1 MQKSKETV
9 VSLGEFQVVS
19 GELIVS
25 DPCYEPGTWCMGRLK
40 NMRPGR
46 WNAAASIA
54 DMGVWG
60 ERVSHLS
67 VWHEDAPES
76 DALTVLEADFTVG
89 VDSGQAGFFDAA
101 HYRDPSVIEP
111 VPAQT
116 WSDGESVWYDR
127 CCELTLSPSQAGV
140 LPFGAVS
147 SSGFGDGGY
156 ACFCAANALGEVL
169 RAEIVF
175 ITEDEWEEF

>member
-9 VSLGEFQVVS
+9 VSLGEFQVDS

-40 NMRPGR
+40 NVRPGS

-54 DMGVWG
+54 SMGGWG
-60 ERVSHLS
+60 NRVSRLS
-67 VWHEDAPES
+67 VWHEDAPEG
-76 DALTVLEADFTVG
+76 DALTVREADFTVG

-101 HYRDPSVIEP
+101 HYCDPSVIEP
-111 VPAQT
+111 APVQT
-116 WSDGESVWYDR
+116 CSDSESVWYDR
-127 CCELTLSPSQAGV
+127 CCELTLSPTQAGV

-156 ACFCAANALGEVL
+156 SCLYYTNDTDEIL
-169 RAEIVF
+169 RAEIV
-175 ITEDEWEEF
+175 IIAESEWEEF